1 MALKIG
7 FWSDREYH
15 LDRMNLRQ
23 LAAAYFQYYAIAAYF
38 ALAAA
43 TATYALWALAQGHAT
58 ALGLAT
64 AVLATVLIYPLVWYV
79 LHRWVLHSRW
89 MWKFK
94 STAPVWKRIHYDH
107 HSDPNNLQVLFG
119 ALYTTL
125 PTVALATVPVGYA
138 LAGWPGAAMALC
150 TGVLQTCFYEFIHC
164 IQHLGYAPQWRWVK
178 RVKKLHMAHHFH
190 NETGNFGITNYLWD
204 RVLGTMYEQLK
215 MKPRSATVF
224 NLGYDEDV
232 AKDYPYVAKLTPNWP
247 HVANPVHR
255 QRAQDAEDAANAGEL
270 APTS

>member
-150 TGVLQTCFYEFIHC
+150 TGVLQTCLYEFIHC

-255 QRAQDAEDAANAGEL
+255 QRAQDAEDAANDGEL

>member
-58 ALGLAT
+58 ALGLAS

>member
-15 LDRMNLRQ
+15 LDRMNLRE

-38 ALAAA
+38 ALAAV
-43 TATYALWALAQGHAT
+43 TGSYALWALAQGQVT
-58 ALGLAT
+58 WNGLAL
-64 AVLATVLIYPLVWYV
+64 ALIATVLIYPLVWYV
-79 LHRWVLHSRW
+79 LHRWVLHSQW

-94 STAPVWKRIHYDH
+94 TTAPVWKRIHYDH
-107 HSDPNNLQVLFG
+107 HSDPNNLRVLFG

-125 PTVALATVPVGYA
+125 PTVALATVPVGFA

-150 TGVLQTCFYEFIHC
+150 AGVLQTCFYEFIHC
-164 IQHLGYAPQWRWVK
+164 IQHLGYAPQWGWVK

-190 NETGNFGITNYLWD
+190 NENGNYGITNYLWD
-204 RVLGTMYEQLK
+204 RVLGTMYEQIK
-215 MKPRSATVF
+215 QKPRSATVF

-255 QRAQDAEDAANAGEL
+255 QRAEQAEDADGEL
-270 APTS
+270 APSS